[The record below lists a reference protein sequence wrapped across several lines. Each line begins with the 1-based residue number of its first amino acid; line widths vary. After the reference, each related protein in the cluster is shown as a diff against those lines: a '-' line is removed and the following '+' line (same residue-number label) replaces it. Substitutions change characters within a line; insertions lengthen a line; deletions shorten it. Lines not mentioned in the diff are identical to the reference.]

1 MLRNFYLLI
10 VLISCCLHLQAQT
23 NDSVFSAATLSSVK
37 LVNTDNNQP
46 GYFLKTT
53 SEKPSIFIFLSPE
66 CPLCK
71 NYSSTLNTLYQQFK
85 DNIAFYGIIPGDA
98 YSSKEIKAFSSNY
111 KISFPLL
118 IDSNKI
124 LSNYLQASITP
135 QVILLNQK
143 QHLLYKGAIDNWAV
157 SLGKQRV
164 KPTRFYLKDAIEESL
179 QNELIT
185 IKRTQAVGC
194 KINDY

>member
-1 MLRNFYLLI
+1 MILFSLQLFYHSVSLFNASNQSDLQ
-10 VLISCCLHLQAQT
+10 LNISS
-23 NDSVFSAATLSSVK
+23 DK
-37 LVNTDNNQP
+37 P
-46 GYFLKTT
+46 GL
-53 SEKPSIFIFLSPE
+53 FIFLSPE

-71 NYSSTLNTLYQQFK
+71 NYSSTLNTLYQEFSN
-85 DNIAFYGIIPGDA
+85 DILFYGVIPGKA
-98 YSSKEIKAFSSNY
+98 YTTKEVQAFQSTY

-124 LSNYLQASITP
+124 LSNYLHATITP
-135 QVILLNQK
+135 QAILLDGK

-157 SLGKQRV
+157 SLGKQRL
-164 KPTRFYLKDAIEESL
+164 KPTEDYLKDAIKESV
-179 QNELIT
+179 QHRLIT